1 MELTA
6 ATEESLANLPSDSLE
21 DMLSSLQVHNLFYLF
36 KDEIRTT
43 LKSNRSVLFQIILI
57 NLKQQE
63 KDINALESKVQ
74 DNPNVADLKDLLI
87 QLRRRIESLI
97 ARTTNGIALITV
109 SIRSINHK
117 TINFF
122 LWKQLYFHG
131 ISFSRTQIKS
141 KHSVKLKSKATN
153 YFCWKLRHG

>member
-1 MELTA
+1 MDKLVELTA

-109 SIRSINHK
+109 SISQSQNNKLLSLETAIFSW
-117 TINFF
+117 NFVF
-122 LWKQLYFHG
+122 
-131 ISFSRTQIKS
+131 
-141 KHSVKLKSKATN
+141 
-153 YFCWKLRHG
+153 